1 MNNPSHVYIK
11 YPALALWV
19 LMLSLIPS
27 ASPALIVKNSD
38 QDLVLTADLNQ
49 VSGDVA
55 CNIDLARQSSSDFTI
70 RLKWRTWNDGDDF
83 RYDLLL
89 ESSESGAFVAPEN
102 GYVGLL
108 PEGTKIEATSHFH
121 SCGMTGGQMVWY
133 YSDDDASNTSGHWGA
148 PGHQDVSTTGYIG
161 VRVQEV
167 DGGFDQFGWIKVTVA
182 WEDDPE
188 HYEPRLTVTV
198 HEWAVNVSPRAPINA
213 GQGPDYE
220 DWASYTFD
228 DGVAREDTAPTADP
242 DGDGLVNL
250 AEYYFLRNPLVAD
263 TTPVLKVTVN
273 GEGQAVLD
281 YNRRINDPH
290 ATVVVE
296 ASTDLQTWIPAVPGD
311 FEEQVYY
318 RVGDGEAV
326 RATYI
331 VEGADAAFF
340 RLAVV
345 SIP

>member
-1 MNNPSHVYIK
+1 MNNPSLVCIK

-27 ASPALIVKNSD
+27 AGPALIVKNSD
-38 QDLVLTADLNQ
+38 QDVVLTADLNQ
-49 VSGDVA
+49 ASGEVA

-89 ESSESGAFVAPEN
+89 QASESGAFVAPED

-121 SCGMTGGQMVWY
+121 SCGTNGGQMVWY
-133 YSDDDASNTSGHWGA
+133 YSDDDAANAISHWGV

-161 VRVQEV
+161 VRVQDEN
-167 DGGFDQFGWIKVTVA
+167 GGFDQFGWIKVTVA
-182 WEDDPE
+182 WEHDPKL
-188 HYEPRLTVTV
+188 YEPRLTATV
-198 HEWAVNVSPRAPINA
+198 HEWAVDVSPRRPINA
-213 GQGPDYE
+213 GQGPDYD
-220 DWASYTFD
+220 DWASYRFGD
-228 DGVAREDTAPTADP
+228 EVAREDTAPTADP

-250 AEYYFLRNPLVAD
+250 AEYYFLRNPQGANN
-263 TTPVLKVTVN
+263 TPVLNVTVN

-281 YNRRINDPH
+281 YKRRINDPD

-296 ASTDLQTWIPAVPGD
+296 ASMDLQTWIRAEPGD
-311 FEEQVYY
+311 FEELVYY
-318 RVGDGEAV
+318 RVGDGETL

-331 VEGADAAFF
+331 VEGGDALFF

-345 SIP
+345 AIP